1 MNAAVKRGSPLKR
14 LSVASFQKL
23 IYDHYGKHGRSL
35 PWRKTRNPY
44 YILVSEIMLQQTQVD
59 RVVDKYLQFVALF
72 PDIETLARSP
82 LHEVLTVWQGLGYN
96 RRALALR
103 QTAVRVVE
111 DFGGILPEDE
121 KDLQSLPG
129 IGPYTAAAVL
139 AFAFNQPV
147 LLIDTNIRRVF
158 IHCFFRERSQV
169 TDREILPLVRETL
182 DRENPREWYNALMDF
197 GWYLGTTIENPNRRS
212 RHYQRQAPFEGSNR
226 QVRGKILHLLVT
238 AGELSREDLCR
249 ALDVPASRLET
260 VLGQLEAEG
269 FLDRNRDLVRM
280 RKEGG

>member
-1 MNAAVKRGSPLKR
+1 MVMPP
-14 LSVASFQKL
+14 SVEVFRDRVRDYYQR
-23 IYDHYGKHGRSL
+23 YCRDL
-35 PWRKTRNPY
+35 PWRHTTDPY
-44 YILVSEIMLQQTQVD
+44 RILVSEVMLQQTQVE
-59 RVVDKYLQFVALF
+59 RVKEKYERFISRF
-72 PDIETLARSP
+72 PDFGSLAAATTP
-82 LHEVLTVWQGLGYN
+82 DVLSAWQGLGYN

-103 QTAVRVVE
+103 QTAVRVIE
-111 DFGGILPEDE
+111 DFDGILPENE

-139 AFAFNQPV
+139 AFAFNKPV

-197 GWYLGTTIENPNRRS
+197 GWHLGTTVQNPNRRS
-212 RHYQRQAPFEGSNR
+212 IHYQRQSPFEGSNR
-226 QVRGKILHLLVT
+226 QVRGKILHLLVAT
-238 AGELSREDLCR
+238 GEISREDLRR
-249 ALDVPASRLET
+249 ALDIPVSRLEM
-260 VLGQLEAEG
+260 VLRQLEAEG
-269 FLDRNRDLVRM
+269 FLDHNHDPVRM

>member
-1 MNAAVKRGSPLKR
+1 MVTPP
-14 LSVASFQKL
+14 SVDVFQ
-23 IYDHYGKHGRSL
+23 GRVRDYYQRYHRDL
-35 PWRKTRNPY
+35 PWRQTTDPY
-44 YILVSEIMLQQTQVD
+44 QILVSEVMLQQTQVEQ
-59 RVVDKYLQFVALF
+59 VKEKYKRFISRF
-72 PDIETLARSP
+72 PDFETLAAATTAD
-82 LHEVLTVWQGLGYN
+82 VLSAWQGLGYN

-121 KDLQSLPG
+121 KELQSLPG

-226 QVRGKILHLLVT
+226 QVRGKILHLLVN

-249 ALDVPASRLET
+249 ALDIPASRLET

-269 FLDRNRDLVRM
+269 FLNRNRDLVRM

>member
-1 MNAAVKRGSPLKR
+1 MVTPP
-14 LSVASFQKL
+14 SVDVFQ
-23 IYDHYGKHGRSL
+23 GRVRAYYQRYHRDL
-35 PWRKTRNPY
+35 PWRQTTDPY
-44 YILVSEIMLQQTQVD
+44 QILVSEVMLQQTQVE
-59 RVVDKYLQFVALF
+59 RVKEKYKRFISRF
-72 PDIETLARSP
+72 PDFETLAAATTAD
-82 LHEVLTVWQGLGYN
+82 VLSAWQGLGYN

-249 ALDVPASRLET
+249 ALDIPASRLET

-269 FLDRNRDLVRM
+269 FLDRNHDLVRM

>member
-1 MNAAVKRGSPLKR
+1 MVTPP
-14 LSVASFQKL
+14 SVDVFQ
-23 IYDHYGKHGRSL
+23 GRVRAYYQRYHRDL
-35 PWRKTRNPY
+35 PWRQTTDPY
-44 YILVSEIMLQQTQVD
+44 QILVSEVMLQQTQVE
-59 RVVDKYLQFVALF
+59 RVKEKYKRFIGRF
-72 PDIETLARSP
+72 PDFETLAAATTAD
-82 LHEVLTVWQGLGYN
+82 VLSAWQGLGYN

-269 FLDRNRDLVRM
+269 FLDRNHDLVRM

>member
-1 MNAAVKRGSPLKR
+1 MVTPP
-14 LSVASFQKL
+14 SVDVFQ
-23 IYDHYGKHGRSL
+23 GRVRDYYQRYHRDL
-35 PWRKTRNPY
+35 PWRQTTDPY
-44 YILVSEIMLQQTQVD
+44 QILVSEFMLQQTQVE
-59 RVVDKYLQFVALF
+59 RVKEKYKRFISRF
-72 PDIETLARSP
+72 PDFETLAAATTAD
-82 LHEVLTVWQGLGYN
+82 VLSAWQGLGYN

-121 KDLQSLPG
+121 KELQNLPG

-212 RHYQRQAPFEGSNR
+212 RHYQRQVPFEGSNR

-238 AGELSREDLCR
+238 DGELSREDLCR
-249 ALDVPASRLET
+249 ALDLPASRLET
-260 VLGQLEAEG
+260 ILGQLEAEG